1 MWTNEDLQRLEKAIS
16 LGTLKVKFADKE
28 VYYQDISEMLKAR
41 STMLRVLRHPT
52 LKTNVVSTFD
62 KGL

>member
-28 VYYQDISEMLKAR
+28 VTYQDISEMLKAR
-41 STMLRVLRHPT
+41 STMLRVLRQPT
-52 LKTNVVSTFD
+52 LKTNVISTFD